1 MSSVKLGGKRWNG
14 RGGDG
19 EGEGIWGE
27 GPEAIHLETGKV
39 VSNAILDPRN
49 WDDFTSEG
57 KLSNQRKKVPLG
69 ARLIWLVNGCKM
81 VKLREKCR

>member
-1 MSSVKLGGKRWNG
+1 MSSVELGGKRWNG

-27 GPEAIHLETGKV
+27 GPEAIHLETGKG

-49 WDDFTSEG
+49 V
-57 KLSNQRKKVPLG
+57 SNYD
-69 ARLIWLVNGCKM
+69 CKI
-81 VKLREKCR
+81 V